1 MAPKPMRRMG
11 LSPRKEVVVMPTGCA
26 TVARRTRRAAILGLA
41 PPPTRRDELADFLR
55 LHREAISPAS
65 VGLPAS
71 GRRRRPAL
79 RREELA
85 GRAGVGLSWYTW
97 LEQGRDITPSASVLD
112 ALARVLDLDGAE
124 RRHLFHLAG
133 VPLPPR
139 AEPYPHEAPE
149 ELAVVVAGLEPNPAY
164 LLGPRTDV

>member
-1 MAPKPMRRMG
+1 MWPPPSSTARRRTARAPSGSRGGPKTPGPASCMAPKPMRRMG

-65 VGLPAS
+65 VGLPAN
-71 GRRRRPAL
+71 GRRRTPGL

-97 LEQGRDITPSASVLD
+97 LE
-112 ALARVLDLDGAE
+112 
-124 RRHLFHLAG
+124 
-133 VPLPPR
+133 
-139 AEPYPHEAPE
+139 
-149 ELAVVVAGLEPNPAY
+149 
-164 LLGPRTDV
+164 